1 LQTLNKETA
10 MAHATPPHS
19 DALRARLAPFKVLD
33 DFHAE
38 LIAALEELQA
48 LGQAL
53 AERDPGPGMAA
64 RAKQAIAFFGDAAAA
79 HHADEEEQV
88 FPSLLASGDKDLVDQ
103 VRHLQQDH
111 GWLNE
116 DWRALSLQLG
126 AVADGYN
133 WYDAEWLVHAIT
145 VFTALYHD
153 HIALEE
159 SLVYPEARAA
169 LAAAHTHH
177 GRQLAARMR
186 EGAPWVAKDPRQAT
200 QVKGETP
207 STS

>member
-1 LQTLNKETA
+1 
-10 MAHATPPHS
+10 MPHAAPPHS
-19 DALRARLAPFKVLD
+19 DALRARLAPFEALD

-38 LIAALEELQA
+38 LIEALSQLQA
-48 LGQAL
+48 LAL
-53 AERDPGPGMAA
+53 ELTQREPGPGAA
-64 RAKQAIAFFGDAAAA
+64 EQARQAIAFFGNAAQA
-79 HHADEEEQV
+79 HHEEEEAHIFPALLVSDNPALVEQV
-88 FPSLLASGDKDLVDQ
+88 H
-103 VRHLQQDH
+103 HLQQDH
-111 GWLNE
+111 GWLKQ

-133 WYDAEWLVHAIT
+133 WYDPEWLAHAAT

-159 SLVYPEARAA
+159 SLLYPEARAA

-177 GRQLAARMR
+177 GRQLAAQMR
-186 EGAPWVAKDPRQAT
+186 HGAPWLARDPREKPDLRA
-200 QVKGETP
+200 ERP

>member
-1 LQTLNKETA
+1 
-10 MAHATPPHS
+10 MPHAAPPYT
-19 DALRARLAPFKVLD
+19 DALLARLAPFQALD
-33 DFHAE
+33 DFHAN
-38 LIAALEELQA
+38 LIVALAQLKA
-48 LGQAL
+48 LGQEL
-53 AERDPGPGMAA
+53 ASRSPGPGVSAQA
-64 RAKQAIAFFGDAAAA
+64 REAMSFFGEQAHA
-79 HHADEEEQV
+79 HHADEEEQI
-88 FPSLLASGDKDLVDQ
+88 FPTLLASGDPDLVEQ

-111 GWLNE
+111 GWLSE

-133 WYDAEWLVHAIT
+133 WYDPEWLVHAIT

-159 SLVYPEARAA
+159 SLVYPEARVA
-169 LAAAHTHH
+169 LVAAHTHH

-186 EGAPWVAKDPRQAT
+186 EGVPWVPQDPRQQT
-200 QVKGETP
+200 RVKGETP